1 MKIEGRCHCGQVT
14 FEAEVDPITVGIC
27 HCTDCQMLSGSAY
40 RVSVRADAKDF
51 KLNGD
56 VSSYVKTADSGN
68 KRRHAFCPDCGTP
81 MYATTLENPTSYTL
95 RVGTIRQRA
104 ELPPQRQIYM
114 HSAVPWSENIAGV
127 PKFDLRL
134 LQK

>member
-1 MKIEGRCHCGQVT
+1 MKIDGRCHCGQVM

-51 KLNGD
+51 KLSGQ
-56 VSSYVKTADSGN
+56 VSEYIKTADSGN
-68 KRRHAFCPDCGTP
+68 KRKHVFCANCGTP
-81 MYATTLENPTSYTL
+81 MYATTLENSASYTL

-114 HSAVPWSENIAGV
+114 HSAVPWSENIESV

>member
-1 MKIEGRCHCGQVT
+1 MKIDGRCHCSQVT

-40 RVSVRADAKDF
+40 RVSVRVDAKDF

-68 KRRHAFCPDCGTP
+68 KRRHTFCPNCGTP
-81 MYATTLENPTSYTL
+81 MYATTLENSTSYTL

-104 ELPPQRQIYM
+104 ELVPQRQIYM
-114 HSAVPWSENIAGV
+114 HSAVPWSENIENV

>member
-1 MKIEGRCHCGQVT
+1 VKVDGRCHCGQVT
-14 FEAEVDPITVGIC
+14 FEAEIDPITVGIC

-40 RVSVRADAKDF
+40 RVSIRADAKDF

-68 KRRHAFCPDCGTP
+68 KRRHAFCPNCGTP

-95 RVGTIRQRA
+95 RIGTISQRA
-104 ELPPQRQIYM
+104 ELPPLRQIYM
-114 HSAVPWSENIAGV
+114 HSAVPWSENIENV

>member
-1 MKIEGRCHCGQVT
+1 VKIDGRCHCSQVT

-40 RVSVRADAKDF
+40 RVSVRVDAKDF

-68 KRRHAFCPDCGTP
+68 KRRHTFCPNCGTP
-81 MYATTLENPTSYTL
+81 MYATTLENSTSYTL

-104 ELPPQRQIYM
+104 ELVPQRQIYM
-114 HSAVPWSENIAGV
+114 HSAVPWSENIENV